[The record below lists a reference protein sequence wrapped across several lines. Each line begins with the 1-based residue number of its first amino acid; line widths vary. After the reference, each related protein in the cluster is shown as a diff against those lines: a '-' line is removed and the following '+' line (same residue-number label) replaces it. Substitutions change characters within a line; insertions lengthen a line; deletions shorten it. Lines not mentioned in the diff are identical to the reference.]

1 MNVSRASLRASE
13 RGSSA
18 TFAVVTG
25 GGSAGHVLPAL
36 AIAEALVDAGHT
48 PSSIHYVGAARGL
61 ETTLLP
67 STPFP
72 HTFLDVVGVQRE
84 VNLPNVRRNAAFLP
98 KLATA
103 RRAAVRLL
111 RELRP
116 AVVVSVGGYASVP
129 AVLAARRLD
138 IPVVVVSYDRRP
150 GRASALTARIAA
162 ATAVAYPDSPLPGAV
177 VTGAPLRRRIL
188 AADRSRDRDASR
200 QRLGLPA
207 DRFVV
212 AVTGGSLG
220 SAALNAAVVAYVTGH
235 ADDGALAVRQV
246 VGERFLATAPVVAA
260 TADGVLHQVVG
271 YDERVEDLYTAADL
285 LVGRGGASTVA
296 ETAVTGTPAI
306 LVPWSAAAED
316 HQTANVRWLAD
327 QGGAIL
333 LPESQLAQLGD
344 HIERLRADDEARHQL
359 AARAAVAGDQHRGGA
374 LAELIERI
382 AADRA
387 R

>member
-1 MNVSRASLRASE
+1 MTT
-13 RGSSA
+13 

-36 AIAEALVDAGHT
+36 AIAEALVDAGHE
-48 PSSIHYVGAARGL
+48 PGEIHYVGAARGL

-67 STPFP
+67 ATPFP
-72 HTFLDVVGVQRE
+72 HTFLDVVGLQRE
-84 VNLPNVRRNAAFLP
+84 LNLPNVRRNAAFLP
-98 KLATA
+98 KLASA
-103 RRAAVRLL
+103 RRTGVRLL
-111 RELRP
+111 RTLRP

-129 AVLAARRLD
+129 AVLAARRLG
-138 IPVVVVSYDRRP
+138 IPIVVVSYDRRP

-162 ATAVAYPDSPLPGAV
+162 ATAVAYADSPLPRAV

-188 AADRSRDRDASR
+188 AADRSRDRDPAR

-220 SAALNAAVVAYVTGH
+220 SVALNAAVVAYVTRH
-235 ADDGALAVRQV
+235 ADDAALAVRQV
-246 VGERFLATAPVVAA
+246 VGERFLAGATVV
-260 TADGVLHQVVG
+260 DGPGVLHQVVG

-285 LVGRGGASTVA
+285 LVGRGGAGTVA

-306 LVPWSAAAED
+306 LVPWSGAAED
-316 HQTANVRWLAD
+316 HQTANARWLAD
-327 QGGAIL
+327 QGGAVL

-344 HIERLRADDEARHQL
+344 HIERLRADDDARRQL
-359 AARAAVAGDQHRGGA
+359 GERARRAGDQHRGGS
-374 LAELIERI
+374 LAELIERV
-382 AADRA
+382 AGGGHARSRGGRA
-387 R
+387 S